1 MLINPNAVNIK
12 FFILEDRHQSYNT
25 IELNIDKDPPQE
37 EALAPKAVNYEA
49 SLDAIMQNVEAS
61 KRDWPRKAYRV
72 RGWTKTFSFYCEKFN
87 TKITDTLFKKKA
99 KETLL
104 DESGRP
110 TRVREFNEEE
120 YAKRTKILED
130 ILEAESLKETATR
143 GKISKIFNEEKISSL
158 KIDLKAME
166 SLNDSQPRKRK
177 KISEWKENILKK
189 IEKAMKNKKL
199 LLKHKDGTVRPSQD
213 ELKASRRL
221 IGEKKLILDKPKDL
235 DRMIFF
241 LEERILIYEKKISNH
256 QNKKEL
262 RKENDK
268 FELYRGRFYRDLKEE
283 KKEGHQAEENYKEYI
298 QEYNLNL
305 GEQLI
310 FPTEEEFI
318 NIIKTLPNWKAAG
331 PDRIFNFFIKNITS
345 LNQIMYKII
354 SRVCLSGSGEADM
367 DRRKESLRL
376 SKAHIPIDCIVSL
389 GMCPWIA
396 NFLRMISS
404 KWNLEV
410 RESNKILFT
419 KRVKRGILQGA
430 SLSPLLFV
438 LCLEPLSKRL
448 NEIYPKVEVSMDD
461 KNFASNHLLF
471 IDDLKL
477 LPKTEEILKEMI
489 LLENQEE
496 YKYLGLIESSK
507 RKTLD
512 GNTEII
518 LKELERRSDLFSL
531 NIPSINNMLVKKDY
545 ISQGK
550 HWEEVSLNDDP
561 NSSREK
567 YSICLIHGKNLQEK
581 KPH

>member
-1 MLINPNAVNIK
+1 MKGKKEKEGAETKNDKPISAARTDEV
-12 FFILEDRHQSYNT
+12 
-25 IELNIDKDPPQE
+25 ELNIDKDPPQE

-72 RGWTKTFSFYCEKFN
+72 ILNRWKQMPRGGWTKTFSFYCEKFN

-166 SLNDSQPRKRK
+166 YLNDS
-177 KISEWKENILKK
+177 
-189 IEKAMKNKKL
+189 
-199 LLKHKDGTVRPSQD
+199 LLKIWEEDRP
-213 ELKASRRL
+213 E
-221 IGEKKLILDKPKDL
+221 
-235 DRMIFF
+235 
-241 LEERILIYEKKISNH
+241 
-256 QNKKEL
+256 
-262 RKENDK
+262 
-268 FELYRGRFYRDLKEE
+268 
-283 KKEGHQAEENYKEYI
+283 AEENYKEYI

-354 SRVCLSGSGEADM
+354 SRVCLSGSEEAD
-367 DRRKESLRL
+367 
-376 SKAHIPIDCIVSL
+376 KAHIPIDCIVSL

-489 LLENQEE
+489 LNGRNLIAAINQHTIS
-496 YKYLGLIESSK
+496 LINYYI
-507 RKTLD
+507 
-512 GNTEII
+512 GI
-518 LKELERRSDLFSL
+518 L
-531 NIPSINNMLVKKDY
+531 NIEPNKYEEFDERVRLILIKHPVHQQHACKERLYLPRKALGRGLVNIELKSERMLLKLFN
-545 ISQGK
+545 II
-550 HWEEVSLNDDP
+550 E
-561 NSSREK
+561 NSKET
-567 YSICLIHGKNLQEK
+567 CLRRRAIFYTEN
-581 KPH
+581 